1 MSIVDTS
8 KQRNPRRN
16 TWPRSV
22 DIAGSIFLDGVLE
35 TSRVSGRI
43 RSSGVLERKVGGG
56 RGICILGFTRRRNH
70 NGPHTCVPSLWR
82 MHGAVPFSSSF
93 LLPLPSLPFL
103 FAIQQP
109 VPLTAEK
116 TLKTR
121 MKWTNRLAAAVENKK
136 ISSFF
141 LSPFLYDG
149 WNKKSHNKNLGNRV
163 HTIGFFILKI

>member
-1 MSIVDTS
+1 MSQYTYWSDYLVTKFEVNCIYYSFIIKLANVYIILFLNLLFLIKIKSRVLIVDTS

-93 LLPLPSLPFL
+93 LLSLPSLRHL
-103 FAIQQP
+103 FFSQYNSQ
-109 VPLTAEK
+109 
-116 TLKTR
+116 
-121 MKWTNRLAAAVENKK
+121 
-136 ISSFF
+136 
-141 LSPFLYDG
+141 
-149 WNKKSHNKNLGNRV
+149 SH
-163 HTIGFFILKI
+163 

>member
-1 MSIVDTS
+1 MTKFEVNCIYSFIIKLANVYIILFLNLLFLIKIKSRVLIVDTS

-70 NGPHTCVPSLWR
+70 NGPHTCVPSL
-82 MHGAVPFSSSF
+82 
-93 LLPLPSLPFL
+93 
-103 FAIQQP
+103 
-109 VPLTAEK
+109 
-116 TLKTR
+116 
-121 MKWTNRLAAAVENKK
+121 
-136 ISSFF
+136 
-141 LSPFLYDG
+141 
-149 WNKKSHNKNLGNRV
+149 
-163 HTIGFFILKI
+163 